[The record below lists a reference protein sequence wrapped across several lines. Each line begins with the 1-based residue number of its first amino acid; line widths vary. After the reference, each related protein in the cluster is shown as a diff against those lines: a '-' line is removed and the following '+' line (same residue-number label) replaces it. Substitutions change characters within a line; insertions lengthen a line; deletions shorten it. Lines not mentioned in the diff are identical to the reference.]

1 MNIYSIEEIVKA
13 TNNFLEPK
21 VITKLKKSINKKTSI
36 KIETD
41 FLKNENSHDLEKIPC
56 KLEKIIPTN
65 NTMHSFNYKI
75 NIKPEIKD
83 KIVNELY
90 IYIKKKIKKKT
101 LILIIEE
108 QLEIKNLKNKINHL
122 KENQNKLT
130 MN

>member
-13 TNNFLEPK
+13 TKSFLEPK

-36 KIETD
+36 KIGTD
-41 FLKNENSHDLEKIPC
+41 FLKNENSHNLEKIPC
-56 KLEKIIPTN
+56 KLEKNIPTN

-90 IYIKKKIKKKT
+90 IYIKKKLRKK
-101 LILIIEE
+101 
-108 QLEIKNLKNKINHL
+108 H
-122 KENQNKLT
+122 
-130 MN
+130 